1 MLRMPDSTALKQI
14 MPAWI
19 LRAQNW
25 SDLQPGRSCGIIAPL
40 DRFGDLFY
48 RAVERNDPA
57 LLVPVLQDWLEEGRS
72 SQDNESLVPL
82 LNKLLDLFFR
92 TATEILEANQAIG
105 LFGAAL
111 PVFAWANEFVARQE
125 LESDRL
131 RVSQELEQT
140 RRYLER
146 LERSKSDFIAIA
158 AHELK
163 TPLTLIEGYAEMLA
177 ELQNGAP
184 EQEQPKLMLKGI
196 RTGTFRLREI
206 IEDMIDVSLIDNQI
220 LSLNYQPLWLNR
232 LFHILEEDFRDII
245 EERRLDLVIR
255 PFPGSQ
261 EMTFGDPERLLQ
273 AFRNLLSNAI
283 KYTPDGGKIT
293 IDGQKLPG
301 FIEVTVADTGIG
313 IDPLDH
319 ARVFEKFGRL
329 GNTALHSSGKTKF
342 KGGGPGLG
350 LPITKGILE
359 AHGGAIWVESEGYDE
374 HQYPGA
380 TFHMLIPQRSEPP
393 DEKFARLF
401 RAALESGQLSPPV
414 GYTGLAEQEL

>member
-1 MLRMPDSTALKQI
+1 
-14 MPAWI
+14 
-19 LRAQNW
+19 
-25 SDLQPGRSCGIIAPL
+25 
-40 DRFGDLFY
+40 
-48 RAVERNDPA
+48 
-57 LLVPVLQDWLEEGRS
+57 
-72 SQDNESLVPL
+72 
-82 LNKLLDLFFR
+82 
-92 TATEILEANQAIG
+92 
-105 LFGAAL
+105 
-111 PVFAWANEFVARQE
+111 
-125 LESDRL
+125 
-131 RVSQELEQT
+131 
-140 RRYLER
+140 
-146 LERSKSDFIAIA
+146 
-158 AHELK
+158 
-163 TPLTLIEGYAEMLA
+163 
-177 ELQNGAP
+177 
-184 EQEQPKLMLKGI
+184 
-196 RTGTFRLREI
+196 
-206 IEDMIDVSLIDNQI
+206 MIDVSLIDNQI